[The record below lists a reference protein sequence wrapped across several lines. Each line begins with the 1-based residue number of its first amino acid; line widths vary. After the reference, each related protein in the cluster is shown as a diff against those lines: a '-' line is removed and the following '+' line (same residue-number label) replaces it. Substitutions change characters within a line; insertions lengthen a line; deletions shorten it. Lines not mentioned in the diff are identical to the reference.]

1 MNEATRRDWEIIK
14 ADLKKYPAFW
24 VAFIG
29 GFAII
34 CIGPTLNLEDESIR
48 GLFYFET
55 GLFFIVLGLVARLE
69 TIVLD
74 TRKRIREL
82 EEKIEELQHE
92 HKE

>member
-24 VAFIG
+24 VALIG
-29 GFAII
+29 GCAMF

-55 GLFFIVLGLVARLE
+55 GLIIVV
-69 TIVLD
+69 
-74 TRKRIREL
+74 
-82 EEKIEELQHE
+82 
-92 HKE
+92 